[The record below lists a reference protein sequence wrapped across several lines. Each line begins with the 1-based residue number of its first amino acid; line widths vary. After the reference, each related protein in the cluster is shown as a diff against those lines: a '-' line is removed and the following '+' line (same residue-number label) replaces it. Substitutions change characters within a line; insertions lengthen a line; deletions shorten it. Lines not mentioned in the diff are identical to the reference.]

1 MNIIKNLIVHFITVV
16 LMSFAVFLSMQ
27 PSVSKEEINLKQA
40 DVRILNNANSIVTNK
55 DGIFLTLKESNH
67 VYKVSETPFSELE
80 QIAKENKLILE
91 KREIPFSIQNLL
103 IDNTYLLILM
113 LLGVLFLSI
122 FETLLWRSKLKP
134 ELRMGFPSSLYVKKT
149 TDRFTN
155 FINFNNSPIFYTV
168 IMCIIAFNTYKFVE
182 NNKPFVSSNGYV
194 YSDLVK
200 DIKLNQIEFVEIQ
213 VQDNISQIKVRTKQ
227 GDIGM
232 LSISETTSLKELM
245 NNHDV
250 RYNENNLGQS
260 LDFTPFI
267 ITGFILVIAIVLA
280 NVIGRKM
287 ATKNSPFASKE
298 FEVLTNLAQNENI
311 SIQKVKGIDEI
322 LPDITE
328 VIELL
333 KSKNQVNNLGGKT
346 PKAMLFDGAPGVG
359 KTLLA
364 KVIAKETGYNCI
376 VVNGSS
382 FAGQLQGQ
390 GTENIKNLFK
400 KARENQPCMIFMD
413 EIDGVGRKRGQ
424 SFNGE
429 DSDRTLNQLL
439 VEMDGFSTEN
449 ENIFIIGAT
458 NFPERLDQALT
469 RAGRFD
475 RHITIPL
482 PNFKGRMD
490 ILSLYLSKVKA
501 SPNINLE
508 SIAHHTSGFSGATLE
523 NLINESALLA
533 ARKEKELIEKED
545 VEEAK
550 DKIMMGN
557 KLAIEMNEKEK
568 WMTAYHESGHAIV
581 SLLDNKKNSKVHKI
595 SIIPRGRALGVT
607 MYVPEEEKYSVSK
620 EEIEADIRSLYG
632 GRIAEEL
639 VLGKNEVSTGASHDF
654 EVATKKAEAMIKHF
668 GLNENSLLTLGYKD
682 QNGQM
687 NLSEKDKVA
696 MEEILKRN
704 YDKSFEI
711 LNKNKE
717 MLLFFA
723 KALIYFD
730 SIEGD
735 QIELLMKGVDI
746 TEGYNVTI
754 PDELN
759 ILKKE
764 TA

>member
-1 MNIIKNLIVHFITVV
+1 MNLIKNLFLYVV
-16 LMSFAVFLSMQ
+16 TLVLISAAVFISMQ
-27 PSVSKEEINLKQA
+27 PSISKEEIDLNKVEQRLLK
-40 DVRILNNANSIVTNK
+40 NSNSIVINEK
-55 DGIFLTLKESNH
+55 GIFLTLKESPNI
-67 VYKVSETPFSELE
+67 YKVKDISNQELE
-80 QIAKENKLILE
+80 KIAKSNNLIIE
-91 KREIPFSIQNLL
+91 KRDIPFSIEKLIINNLNILFFAL
-103 IDNTYLLILM
+103 I
-113 LLGVLFLSI
+113 GVFVFAI
-122 FETLLWRSKLKP
+122 IDTLLWRSKLRP
-134 ELRMGFPSSLYVKKT
+134 ELKLGFPLALYIKKT
-149 TDRFTN
+149 IENFKNFTN
-155 FINFNNSPIFYTV
+155 FKDSPLIYTLL
-168 IMCIIAFNTYKFVE
+168 IGLICYNTFKFVE
-182 NNKPFVSSNGYV
+182 DSKPFVSSNGYV
-194 YSDLVK
+194 YSDLIK
-200 DIKLNQIEFVEIQ
+200 DIKQLNVEFVEIQ
-213 VQDNISQIKVRTKQ
+213 VKDNISQIKVQTKK
-227 GDIGM
+227 GEIGV
-232 LSISETTSLKELM
+232 LSVSETTSLKELM
-245 NNHDV
+245 NNYEI
-250 RYNENNLGQS
+250 RYNEKNLGQS
-260 LDFTPFI
+260 FDLTPFI
-267 ITGFILVIAIVLA
+267 ITGIILVIAIVLA

-287 ATKNSPFASKE
+287 ANKNSPFASKE
-298 FEVLTNLAQNENI
+298 FEVLTNLSANDKI
-311 SIQKVKGIDEI
+311 SIDKVKGIDEI
-322 LPDITE
+322 MPDIKE

-333 KSKNQVNNLGGKT
+333 KTKNQVNNLGGRT
-346 PKAMLFDGAPGVG
+346 PKAMLFDGSPGVG

-400 KARENQPCMIFMD
+400 KARENQPCIIFMD

-439 VEMDGFSTEN
+439 VEMDGFSTDN
-449 ENIFIIGAT
+449 ENLFIIGAT
-458 NFPERLDQALT
+458 NFPERLDPALT

-490 ILSLYLSKVKA
+490 ILNLYLQKVKA
-501 SPNINLE
+501 ASDINLE
-508 SIAHHTSGFSGATLE
+508 SIAHHTSGFSGAALE

-533 ARKEKELIEKED
+533 ARKEKELIDKED
-545 VEEAK
+545 IEEAK

-557 KLAIEMNEKEK
+557 KLAIEMSEKEK
-568 WMTAYHESGHAIV
+568 WMTAYHESGHALV

-639 VLGKNEVSTGASHDF
+639 VLGKSEVSTGASHDF

-687 NLSEKDKVA
+687 NLSIEDKKA
-696 MEEILKRN
+696 MEDILKRN
-704 YDKSFEI
+704 YDRSYQI
-711 LNKNKE
+711 LKDNKE
-717 MLLFFA
+717 MLLLFT

-730 SIEGD
+730 SIESD
-735 QIELLMKGVDI
+735 QIENLIKGIDI
-746 TEGYNVTI
+746 TEGKQIYI
-754 PDELN
+754 PEGLN
-759 ILKKE
+759 ILNKE

>member
-1 MNIIKNLIVHFITVV
+1 MNIMKNLFIHVITV
-16 LMSFAVFLSMQ
+16 LLISAAVFLSMQ
-27 PSVSKEEINLKQA
+27 PSISKEEINLTTVDSRVLKS
-40 DVRILNNANSIVTNK
+40 ANSIVANDK
-55 DGIFLTLKESNH
+55 GVYLTLKDSNK
-67 VYKVSETPFSELE
+67 VYKITETPLVELE
-80 QIAKENKLILE
+80 KIAKQNNLMLE
-91 KREIPFSIQNLL
+91 KRDIPFSVEKLIIENLNLL
-103 IDNTYLLILM
+103 FFILM
-113 LLGVLFLSI
+113 GVTVFSI
-122 FETLLWRSKLKP
+122 VNTLLWRSKLKP
-134 ELRMGFPSSLYVKKT
+134 ELKFGFPLALYIRKT
-149 TDRFTN
+149 IDNFQDLTN
-155 FINFNNSPIFYTV
+155 FKSSPLIYTIV
-168 IMCIIAFNTYKFVE
+168 MCMIAYNTFKFVE
-182 NNKPFVSSNGYV
+182 NNKSFVSNNGYV

-200 DIKLNQIEFVEIQ
+200 DVKRNNIEFVEIQ
-213 VQDNISQIKVRTKQ
+213 VKDNISQVKVMTKQ
-227 GDIGM
+227 GDIG
-232 LSISETTSLKELM
+232 LLTVSETTSLKELM
-245 NNHDV
+245 NNHEV
-250 RYNENNLGQS
+250 RYNEHNLGQS

-267 ITGFILVIAIVLA
+267 ITGIVLVIAIVLA
-280 NVIGRKM
+280 NIIGRKM
-287 ATKNSPFASKE
+287 ANKNSPFASKE
-298 FEVLTNLAQNENI
+298 FEVLTNLSQNDKI
-311 SIQKVKGIDEI
+311 SIDKVKGIDEI
-322 LPDITE
+322 LPDIKE

-333 KSKNQVNNLGGKT
+333 KTKNQVNNLGGRT

-400 KARENQPCMIFMD
+400 KARENQPCIIFMD

-490 ILSLYLSKVKA
+490 ILNLYLSKVKSA
-501 SPNINLE
+501 EDINLE
-508 SIAHHTSGFSGATLE
+508 SIAHHTSGFSGAALE

-533 ARKEKELIEKED
+533 ARKEKEAIEKED
-545 VEEAK
+545 IEEAK

-557 KLAIEMNEKEK
+557 KLSIEMSEKER
-568 WMTAYHESGHAIV
+568 WMTAYHESGHALV

-682 QNGQM
+682 NNGQM
-687 NLSEKDKVA
+687 NLSAEDKKA
-696 MEEILKRN
+696 MEDILKRN
-704 YDKSFEI
+704 YEKSFKI
-711 LNKNKE
+711 LQENKE
-717 MLLFFA
+717 KLLSFT

-735 QIELLMKGVDI
+735 QIEKLMKGIDI
-746 TEGYNVTI
+746 TEGKEINI
-754 PDELN
+754 PEGLN
-759 ILKKE
+759 ILKEE
-764 TA
+764 TV